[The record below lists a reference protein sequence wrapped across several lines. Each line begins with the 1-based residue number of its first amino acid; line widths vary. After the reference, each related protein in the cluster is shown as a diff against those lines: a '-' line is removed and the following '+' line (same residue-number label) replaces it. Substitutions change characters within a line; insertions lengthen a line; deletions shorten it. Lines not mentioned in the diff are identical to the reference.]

1 MGLCTTLD
9 YTKKPFPKQQQQKKN
24 CLSFSINKNPLT
36 QLVTRLV
43 GREIEITINLEVTA
57 ESLEVIFFSSQ

>member
-1 MGLCTTLD
+1 MGLCATLD
-9 YTKKPFPKQQQQKKN
+9 YTRKPFPKQQKN
-24 CLSFSINKNPLT
+24 CLSFSRNKNPLT